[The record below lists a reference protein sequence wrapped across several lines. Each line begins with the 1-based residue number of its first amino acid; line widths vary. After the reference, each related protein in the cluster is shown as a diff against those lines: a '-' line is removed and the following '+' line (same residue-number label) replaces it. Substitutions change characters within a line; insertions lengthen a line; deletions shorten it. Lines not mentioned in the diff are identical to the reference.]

1 MPYFYK
7 PEINLNLLFIHIPKT
22 GGTSVEKYFSN
33 KYKIDLNQDSL
44 YYSGKVVPSGT
55 TSNNISFQHQTY
67 LDIVKDNDSFK
78 VNFTPDIKIL
88 TIVRNPYERLVSDLF
103 FFNLININTP
113 KEDVTK
119 SVRQYIVTNIVL
131 FDNHNSPQYKYLV
144 DENDELIKNITILKM
159 EQLDKDMHNLGYID
173 FKEHLNENKVN
184 KENKEK
190 INYYDYLNEDSIH
203 SINSYYEKDFLLFGY
218 KML

>member
-44 YYSGKVVPSGT
+44 FYSTVTRGIIPNDVS
-55 TSNNISFQHQTY
+55 SQHQLY
-67 LDIVKDNDSFK
+67 SMIVKHNDFFK

-88 TIVRNPYERLVSDLF
+88 TIVRNPYERLMSDLF
-103 FFNLININTP
+103 FFNLINVYTP

-119 SVRQYIVTNIVL
+119 SIRQYIVTNNVL
-131 FDNHNSPQYKYLV
+131 FNNHNTPQYKYLV
-144 DENDELIKNITILKM
+144 DENEELIKNITILKT
-159 EQLDKDMHNLGYID
+159 EELNKDMHELGYID
-173 FKEHLNENKVN
+173 FNEFTNTN
-184 KENKEK
+184 GEK
-190 INYYDYLNEDSIH
+190 INYYDYLNEDSIKA
-203 SINSYYEKDFLLFGY
+203 INSYYKKDFLLFGY
-218 KML
+218 TMK

>member
-1 MPYFYK
+1 MPYFCN
-7 PEINLNLLFIHIPKT
+7 ENVNLLFIHIPKT

-55 TSNNISFQHQTY
+55 TSNNISFQHQLY
-67 LDIVKDNDSFK
+67 SMIVKHNDFFK
-78 VNFTPDIKIL
+78 VNFTPDIKII

-113 KEDVTK
+113 KKDVTK
-119 SVRQYIVTNIVL
+119 SVLQYIVTNIVL
-131 FDNHNSPQYKYLV
+131 FDNHNTPQYKYLV
-144 DENDELIKNITILKM
+144 DENEELIKNITILKT
-159 EQLDKDMHNLGYID
+159 EQLNKDMYDLGYID
-173 FKEHLNENKVN
+173 FNEFTNTNKN
-184 KENKEK
+184 TNGEK
-190 INYYDYLNEDSIH
+190 INYYDYLNKDSIKA
-203 SINSYYEKDFLLFGY
+203 INSYYEKDFLLFGY

>member
-22 GGTSVEKYFSN
+22 GGTSIEKYFSN

-78 VNFTPDIKIL
+78 VNFTPDIKII

-113 KEDVTK
+113 KKDVTK
-119 SVRQYIVTNIVL
+119 SVLQYIVTNIVL
-131 FDNHNSPQYKYLV
+131 FDNHNTPQYKYLV
-144 DENDELIKNITILKM
+144 DENEELIKNITILKT
-159 EQLDKDMHNLGYID
+159 EQLNKDMYDLGYID
-173 FKEHLNENKVN
+173 FNEFTNTNKN
-184 KENKEK
+184 TNGEK
-190 INYYDYLNEDSIH
+190 INYYDYLNKDSIKA
-203 SINSYYEKDFLLFGY
+203 INSYYEKDFLLFGY